1 MNNMIT
7 HIRIKYVTTNG
18 SNVMQQGE
26 FRVNNR
32 AINTDPERAL
42 TQAAYDFLKQI
53 KKEISVDKV
62 LSVIVDNQFDLT
74 DLVIALDKSLL
85 P

>member
-1 MNNMIT
+1 MNL
-7 HIRIKYVTTNG
+7 HIQIKYTTTNG
-18 SNVMQQGE
+18 STITQQGI

-32 AINTDPERAL
+32 AINTDPEQAL

-53 KKEISVDKV
+53 KREMSVDKV

-74 DLVIALDKSLL
+74 DLVVAFDKRLLDE
-85 P
+85 